1 MKKSFI
7 RNRKVR
13 YGGITVV
20 LTVLVITVAVLTNAV
35 FGVLADR
42 FLWYTPMISEGSYDV
57 TENCFALLEKV
68 FDAQDDAEVE
78 IIFCDLPNEEN
89 AMDDMT
95 LNYVY
100 QTAAS
105 IAERYPDEIKLSC
118 YDIWTNPVPVK
129 KYKTMIN
136 PLTGE
141 DVEVSI
147 KSTSV
152 IITSGD
158 YHRVYSL
165 EEFFVFKDGMTDQ
178 VWAYDGEK
186 KIAAGI
192 MRAVSTEE
200 QIVCLTNNHGETFYD
215 FELLYLLDDAGYT
228 IRYIDLHKEDIP
240 VNCHLIISFNPNS
253 DLIADEV
260 SQKSEVAVLEKFLSV
275 PGNNFLVMVENGT
288 PVLPTYEAFLE
299 SWGVDFGYYTDR
311 ETQTNYRHMVQDP
324 SNSLTSDGY
333 TIYGEAVGKG
343 DSAKLLEGLSRP
355 VIFKNATAIKAA
367 QGFVNNG
374 DGSYTKGDRT
384 LYSLYESSK
393 SASCWANGKAVEG
406 GRSML
411 MTLTEQKFEGG
422 SSYVGVIASADFAEE
437 TFLQSAV
444 YGNNDALMRTFRH
457 MGKELTTEGLTIKPF
472 ASTDIS
478 IITTA
483 QMLRWTLALSITPA
497 VVIAA
502 IAIVVLVKRRRA

>member
-13 YGGITVV
+13 YGSITLV
-20 LTVLVITVAVLTNAV
+20 LTVLVIAVTVLTNAV
-35 FGVLADR
+35 FGVLTKR
-42 FLWYTPMISEGSYDV
+42 FLWYTPMTSEGAYDV
-57 TENCFALLEKV
+57 TDNCFALLEKV
-68 FDAQDDAEVE
+68 FDKQEDAKVE

-89 AMDDMT
+89 SMEDMT

-100 QTAAS
+100 QTAVD
-105 IAERYPDEIKLSC
+105 IAERYPENVQLSRH
-118 YDIWTNPVPVK
+118 DIWTNPVPVK
-129 KYKTMIN
+129 IYKIMVN

-152 IITSGD
+152 IIVSGD
-158 YHRVYSL
+158 YHRTYSL
-165 EEFFVFKDGMTDQ
+165 EEFFVFKDGNTNQ

-186 KIAAGI
+186 KLAAGM
-192 MRAVSTEE
+192 MRAISTEE

-228 IRYIDLHKEDIP
+228 IRYIDLHKEEIP
-240 VNCHLIISFNPNS
+240 ANCNLIISFNPNS
-253 DLIADEV
+253 DLIADDV

-288 PVLPTYEAFLE
+288 PILPSYEAFLE
-299 SWGVDFGYYTDR
+299 GWGVDFGYYTDR
-311 ETQTNYRHMVQDP
+311 ETETNYRYMVQD
-324 SNSLTSDGY
+324 SANSLTSDGY
-333 TIYGEAVGKG
+333 TVYGEAVGEGHSAELLKG
-343 DSAKLLEGLSRP
+343 LQRP

-384 LYSLYESSK
+384 LYSLYQSSK
-393 SASCWANGKAVEG
+393 SASSWANGKAVDG
-406 GRSML
+406 GNAML
-411 MTLTEQKFEGG
+411 MTLTEQKFEDG

-444 YGNNDALMRTFRH
+444 YGNNDAMMRTFRY
-457 MGKELTTEGLTIKPF
+457 MGKELTTEGLVIKPF

-478 IITTA
+478 IITTS
-483 QMLRWTLALSITPA
+483 QMLKWTLALAITPA
-497 VVIAA
+497 VLITA
-502 IAIVVLVKRRRA
+502 IAVVILVKRRRA

>member
-13 YGGITVV
+13 YGGITLV

-35 FGVLADR
+35 FGVLTER
-42 FLWYTPMISEGSYDV
+42 FRWYTPMISEGAYDV
-57 TENCFALLEKV
+57 TENCFALLDKV
-68 FDAQDDAEVE
+68 FDGQDDAEVE
-78 IIFCDLPNEEN
+78 IIFCELPNEEN
-89 AMDDMT
+89 AMEDTT

-100 QTAAS
+100 QTAVD
-105 IAERYPDEIKLSC
+105 IAERFPENVKLSC

-129 KYKTMIN
+129 KYKVMVN

-152 IITSGD
+152 IIASGD
-158 YHRVYSL
+158 YHRTYSL
-165 EEFFVFKDGMTDQ
+165 EEFFVFKDGVTDQ

-192 MRAVSTEE
+192 MRSVSTEE

-228 IRYIDLHKEDIP
+228 IRYIDLHKEEIP
-240 VNCHLIISFNPNS
+240 ANCNLIISFNPNS
-253 DLIADEV
+253 DLISDSV

-288 PVLPTYEAFLE
+288 PVLPTYETFLE

-311 ETQTNYRHMVQDP
+311 ETETNYRYMVQDGA
-324 SNSLTSDGY
+324 NSLTSDGY
-333 TIYGEAVGKG
+333 TIYGEAISRGH
-343 DSAKLLEGLSRP
+343 SAELLEGLQRP

-384 LYSLYESSK
+384 LYSLYQSSK
-393 SASCWANGKAVEG
+393 TASCWANGKAVDG
-406 GRSML
+406 GNTML
-411 MTLTEQKFEGG
+411 MTLTEQKFDGG

-444 YGNNDALMRTFRH
+444 YGNNDAMMRTFRH
-457 MGKELTTEGLTIKPF
+457 MGKEQTTEGLVIKPF

-478 IITTA
+478 IITTS
-483 QMLRWTLALSITPA
+483 QMLKWTLVLSVTPA
-497 VVIAA
+497 VLITALAVVI
-502 IAIVVLVKRRRA
+502 LVKRRRA